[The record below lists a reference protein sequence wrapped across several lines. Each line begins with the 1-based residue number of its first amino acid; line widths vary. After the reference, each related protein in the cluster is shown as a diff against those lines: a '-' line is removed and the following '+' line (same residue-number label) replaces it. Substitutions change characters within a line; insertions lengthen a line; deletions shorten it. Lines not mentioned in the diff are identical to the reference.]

1 MQYALRLT
9 AAQHSDLM
17 AHLFPGDGN
26 EAVAILVCGRMNGT
40 RRHVFTV
47 RELVPVPYDLCS
59 ERTPDKVTWST
70 EAIERPL
77 AEAFVHGYAIVKVH
91 SHPGGSRGFSES
103 DDVSDRAFLGSV
115 SQYMGDGLPHAS
127 VVVLPSGEM
136 CGRAVTKGVLQDGLS
151 PILVVGDD
159 LRIWSATAQLRHHST
174 SVRQIQAFG
183 RGTISL
189 LQSLSVAVVGCSG
202 TGSVV
207 VEQLARLGVG
217 RLVLVDPDVV
227 QEKNLNRILNSGKE
241 DAYLARPKVEVLAKA
256 IARMGFGQEVTPIQ
270 SNILSRDAVRA
281 VAECD
286 IVFGCMDGAEGRHCL
301 NRLSVFYT
309 MPYIDVGV
317 RLDADGAGGIR
328 AISGAVHFLQ
338 PGRSSLLSRG
348 VYDME
353 RVVAEGLKRTNP
365 ALYAE
370 QLAEGY
376 LRGVDEDR
384 PAVIPVNSFFASL
397 AVQELLARLHPFR
410 YQPNSRYAYLG
421 GSLCDLS
428 FFPEEEG
435 ENCAALAR
443 HVGRGDVEPLLE
455 NPELS

>member
-1 MQYALRLT
+1 MQCALRLT
-9 AAQHSDLM
+9 ANQHNEFM

-26 EAVAILVCGRMNGT
+26 EAVAILVCGRLNGT

-47 RELVPVPYDLCS
+47 REIVPIPYGVCS

-70 EAIERPL
+70 GAVEAAL

-91 SHPGGSRGFSES
+91 SHPGGHRDFSDS
-103 DDVSDRAFLGSV
+103 DDESDRAFLGSV
-115 SQYMGDGLPHAS
+115 SQYMGDGHPHAS
-127 VVVLPSGEM
+127 VIVLPSGEM
-136 CGRAVTKGVLQDGLS
+136 FGRAVVKGELRDRLLS
-151 PILVVGDD
+151 ILVVGDD
-159 LRIWSATAQLRHHST
+159 LQIWNSTNQLRDRST
-174 SVRQIQAFG
+174 SMRQIQAFG
-183 RGTISL
+183 RGTVSL
-189 LQSLSVAVVGCSG
+189 LQCLSVAVVGCSG
-202 TGSVV
+202 TGSIVI
-207 VEQLARLGVG
+207 EQLARLGVG

-227 QEKNLNRILNSGKE
+227 QEKNLNRMLNSGKE
-241 DAYLARPKVEVLAKA
+241 DAYLDRSKVKVLAKA

-281 VAECD
+281 IAECD
-286 IVFGCMDGAEGRHCL
+286 LVFGCMDGAEGRHCL

-348 VYDME
+348 VYNME
-353 RVVAEGLKRTNP
+353 QVVAEGLKRTNSS
-365 ALYAE
+365 LYE
-370 QLAEGY
+370 QQLAEGY

-384 PAVIPVNSFFASL
+384 PAVITVNSFFASL
-397 AVQELLARLHPFR
+397 AVQELLARLHSFR

-421 GSLCDLS
+421 VSLCDLS
-428 FFPEEEG
+428 FYSEDEG
-435 ENCAALAR
+435 EACTALAR